1 VNRPATKPVEVAP
14 PLPNDL
20 ESERIVLAA
29 LMQNHRH
36 ASEMFDTL
44 DAKQFFDHRNGRI
57 FKELHRLFEEG
68 KPHDLASVVAELTDV
83 GEDEVAGGV
92 PYISSITDVSTV
104 ADDPAYHMD
113 RIIRMMQLRSLA
125 HTFEDGLRKA
135 LLRNASPSDLADTF
149 IETVSQIS
157 RYAEQSAAKTDIEA
171 SKNLLTSFDTKTGN
185 RRIFLGIPKVDEAT
199 CGFRDGELV
208 IFTASPGAGKT
219 FLALQAK
226 REACRRGNH
235 GLFCSAEMT
244 AEHLIGRMLAG
255 DSAVSYSKIRWPERM
270 TNDEMRA
277 IIQAAAAQCGDC
289 RTIDGELSLPRIRM
303 EARKMKAI
311 SVLYVDYDELVEVKG
326 ARDEWEEQRTLV
338 RSLKSLAKELS
349 IPVILV
355 SQLRKPPRQDR
366 ASMPTLADLYGSGA
380 KMKHSSFVLYVDRP
394 FVRTLKGD
402 ETEAKIVL
410 LKSRDGQMGIVR
422 CWFNVKTLRFEQ
434 DVTAE

>member
-1 VNRPATKPVEVAP
+1 MSKEIAP
-14 PLPNDL
+14 PLPNDPQ
-20 ESERIVLAA
+20 SEKIVLAA
-29 LMQNHRH
+29 LMQGHPQ

-44 DAKQFFDHRNGRI
+44 DPKQFFDARHGNA

-68 KPHDLASVVAELTDV
+68 KPHDLAALAAEIQDEGKEELV
-83 GEDEVAGGV
+83 GGM
-92 PYISSITDVSTV
+92 PYLCTIDDISTV
-104 ADDPAYHMD
+104 ADNPAFHMD
-113 RIIRMMQLRSLA
+113 RIIRLMQLRSLA
-125 HTFEDGLRKA
+125 HAFDEGYRKA
-135 LLRNASPSDLADTF
+135 MTRNASPSDVADSF

-157 RYAEQSAAKTDIEA
+157 RYAEHSAAKTDLDA
-171 SKNLLTSFDTKTGN
+171 SKNLLASFDRKLGN
-185 RRIFLGIPKVDEAT
+185 RRIFVGIPKVDEAT

-208 IFTASPGAGKT
+208 IFTAAPGAGKT
-219 FLALQAK
+219 FLALQTK

-255 DSAVSYSKIRWPERM
+255 ESAVSYSKIRWPERL
-270 TNDEMRA
+270 TNEETRA
-277 IIQAAAAQCGDC
+277 IIETAAKQCQEC

-303 EARKMKAI
+303 EARKMKGI

-326 ARDEWEEQRTLV
+326 AHDEWEEQRTLV

-422 CWFNVKTLRFEQ
+422 CWFNIRTLRFEQ
-434 DVTAE
+434 DAASSAE